1 MKIAINCRILNKRH
15 GGPKRFLVNLIESL
29 SKLDRE
35 NQYVLIFEQECKL
48 GFKLPKNFEVVVLK
62 TKNIFIFE
70 QILVPRYTRKNDFD
84 IYFVTD
90 PVLSPF
96 VKARKKIVVY
106 HDIIYFEKDQE
117 REFKFF
123 ENLHHKFMIPI
134 SAKYTDVNLCVSE
147 FTESRVKELLN
158 LKNTVVIL
166 EGVEK
171 SFKIIKE
178 KEKVEEVIK
187 KYKIK
192 RPFLFYIGSLSPRKN
207 VIRIIEAFCKIKKDI
222 PHNLYL
228 LGGYS
233 WRDKEVLDLIDE
245 VNDDGRI
252 IRGGFID
259 EQDLPIIYN
268 LAELYMFPS
277 LYEGFGLPILEAQAC
292 GCPVLTS
299 EISSMPEVAGDG
311 AILVNPYEVD
321 DIAKGMKKVLNDTEL
336 QKDLTKKGSQNIKR
350 FSWEQ
355 CAKRVLKV
363 FKNIDYEK

>member
-1 MKIAINCRILNKRH
+1 MKIAVNCRILNKRH
-15 GGPKRFLVNLIESL
+15 GGPKRFLLNLLKSI
-29 SKLDRE
+29 SKLDKKNE
-35 NQYVLIFEQECKL
+35 YVLIFEQECEL
-48 GFKLPKNFEVVVLK
+48 GFKLPKNFEIVVLK
-62 TKNIFIFE
+62 TKKILIFE
-70 QILVPRYTRKNDFD
+70 QLLVPRYTSKNNFD
-84 IYFVTD
+84 VYFVTD

-96 VKARKKIVVY
+96 VKAKKRVVVY

-147 FTESRVKELLN
+147 FTESRVKKLLG
-158 LKNTVVIL
+158 LSNTRVIL
-166 EGVEK
+166 EGVED
-171 SFKIIKE
+171 SFKVVRDRK
-178 KEKVEEVIK
+178 KLDKVIK
-187 KYKIK
+187 KYNLKL
-192 RPFLFYIGSLSPRKN
+192 PFIFYIGSLSPRKN
-207 VIRIIEAFCKIKKDI
+207 VIRIIKAFCRIKKEI

-259 EQDLPIIYN
+259 EEDLPIIYN
-268 LAELYMFPS
+268 LANLYLFPS

-299 EISSMPEVAGDG
+299 NISSMPEVAGKG
-311 AILVNPYEVD
+311 GVLVNPYKIN
-321 DIAKGMKKVLNDTEL
+321 DIAKGIKNILNDDEL
-336 QKDLTKKGSQNIKR
+336 QEDLVKKGLKNSKK
-350 FSWEQ
+350 FSWDK
-355 CAKRVLKV
+355 CAERVLKV
-363 FKNIDYEK
+363 FKD